1 METQHEYV
9 VRKLASAELNLSEV
23 ARQNGID
30 RVTLIKIRDGETK
43 NPGVR
48 TIQPLFDYFKALSA

>member
-9 VRKLASAELNLSEV
+9 VRKLASPYLNLSEV
-23 ARQNGID
+23 ARQLGID
-30 RVTLIKIRDGETK
+30 RLTLIKIRDGETR

-48 TIQPLFDYFKALSA
+48 TIQPLFYYLKALSE